1 MMKEYN
7 VQQISKLL
15 QTNPETVRR
24 WIRTGKLK
32 AVQGSRK
39 TGNIISEESLKKFIL
54 DKPKYAGL
62 AATIFSPAGVA
73 LPIAVGSFI
82 GSIMSLVYR
91 QSKKKVT
98 SDIVEDYLIG
108 EIERCEKSVA
118 QKKKTI
124 EQLQKEVQNDE
135 KQIETYKYALTH
147 LDLESLANEINNT
160 LK

>member
-1 MMKEYN
+1 MKEYN

-39 TGNIISEESLKKFIL
+39 TGNIISEESLKKFSL
-54 DKPKYAGL
+54 DTPNYAGL

>member
-1 MMKEYN
+1 MKEYN

-32 AVQGSRK
+32 AVH
-39 TGNIISEESLKKFIL
+39 
-54 DKPKYAGL
+54 
-62 AATIFSPAGVA
+62 
-73 LPIAVGSFI
+73 
-82 GSIMSLVYR
+82 
-91 QSKKKVT
+91 
-98 SDIVEDYLIG
+98 LIG